1 MFQIKP
7 IVVFLLFFFSTLFCF
22 SHGAF
27 DNLQQSIPELMN
39 ERDYNEVV
47 ELDAQK
53 FLNKTSKNS
62 TILILA
68 ANRTHRRDPL
78 DGFKYYTG
86 GWNIISRNYLYS
98 VAFSA
103 APLFI
108 IAIIWFVLF
117 GLCLLCIC
125 LRRCCCR
132 RNHYNYSQIAYVLSV
147 IFLILLTITA
157 IAGSVFLYIGQA
169 KFKTSIVDVL
179 TFILVQAN
187 TTVQKLKDIFNYL
200 LAAKNI
206 GVGKMLLPADLQA
219 NIDEIQREINV
230 IADNLQNVTANSSK
244 DLRNFLDPMIQ
255 ILFYVAVAMLILAFL
270 GFLFSIIGLECLV
283 YVLMNVGWIAVVGT
297 FILSGMFLLVHNV
310 VADTCVAMDEWL
322 QNPTANSALENI
334 IPRANDQF
342 AQAILTGTK
351 SVSFAL
357 VNISNTAIT
366 NVYNVQWPPDAT
378 PLYFNQSGPL
388 MPLLCNPFNLNLTDR
403 QCQVGEVN
411 FMNAT
416 KVWKNYTCQVST
428 SGICT
433 TPGRLTPMG
442 YNDLTASLNVSYGLY
457 YYSPFLVDLV
467 DSTYLKTTFDD
478 ISRNYCPGMRQ
489 STRWIYVGFTVV
501 SAAVMLSLVLWIVY
515 GRERRQRKYYRRK

>member
-1 MFQIKP
+1 MYK
-7 IVVFLLFFFSTLFCF
+7 S
-22 SHGAF
+22 
-27 DNLQQSIPELMN
+27 LMAHSLS
-39 ERDYNEVV
+39 R
-47 ELDAQK
+47 
-53 FLNKTSKNS
+53 
-62 TILILA
+62 
-68 ANRTHRRDPL
+68 PL
-78 DGFKYYTG
+78 GTPPQH
-86 GWNIISRNYLYS
+86 S
-98 VAFSA
+98 
-103 APLFI
+103 
-108 IAIIWFVLF
+108 
-117 GLCLLCIC
+117 
-125 LRRCCCR
+125 
-132 RNHYNYSQIAYVLSV
+132 
-147 IFLILLTITA
+147 
-157 IAGSVFLYIGQA
+157 
-169 KFKTSIVDVL
+169 
-179 TFILVQAN
+179 
-187 TTVQKLKDIFNYL
+187 TTVRHDPINCPDIDSGQL
-200 LAAKNI
+200 LH
-206 GVGKMLLPADLQA
+206 
-219 NIDEIQREINV
+219 
-230 IADNLQNVTANSSK
+230 
-244 DLRNFLDPMIQ
+244 
-255 ILFYVAVAMLILAFL
+255 
-270 GFLFSIIGLECLV
+270 C
-283 YVLMNVGWIAVVGT
+283 
-297 FILSGMFLLVHNV
+297 V